1 MREYNGALPSPPD
14 ERDWHIDRCLDMP
27 SGTASFPKSF
37 KVSWLPKHKDQ
48 GYVNSCVSH
57 VLALIFECLYY
68 KKYGRVVQMSTG
80 FNYGCRWETTYKG
93 EGLYMRDAIKTICKY
108 GDVLASTWDN
118 NLEVPEAIR
127 VFEEAYPEIAKFAKK
142 LIKGYVR
149 LRTEEEAK
157 AHLMKYDLPLFANTQ
172 MRYINPLS
180 KSTAYHAMAIVGW
193 TRNDVFKC
201 QNSWGILD
209 CPNPEIDDFYKK
221 FEEVWGVI
229 PMEEIKFTDVSETDW
244 AYDDIELCKDLGI
257 VMGYED
263 NTLKL
268 DNNITRREQIVM
280 IARAIRAVKEMIAE
294 TAT

>member
-1 MREYNGALPSPPD
+1 MRNYNGALPSPPD

-27 SGTASFPKSF
+27 SGTANFPKSF

-48 GYVNSCVSH
+48 EQTNSCTAF
-57 VLALIFECLYY
+57 VLALIFECIY
-68 KKYGRVVQMSTG
+68 KRIYGDVTNFSTG
-80 FNYGCRWETTYKG
+80 YLYGNRMESDYKG
-93 EGLYMRDAIKTICKY
+93 EGEYMRDAIKGASKH
-108 GDVLASTWDN
+108 GDIKSVLWDN
-118 NLEVPEAIR
+118 NYEVPKAIEM
-127 VFEEAYPEIAKFAKK
+127 FESAYPLLSSYAHK

-157 AHLMKYDLPLFANTQ
+157 AHLQKYDLPLFANAQ
-172 MRYINPLS
+172 IRYVNPMS
-180 KSTAYHAMAIVGW
+180 KSTAYHAVAITGW
-193 TRNDVFKC
+193 LRSGEFKC
-201 QNSWGILD
+201 QNSWGALD
-209 CPNPEIDDFYKK
+209 CPNPEIEFDN

-257 VMGYED
+257 VKGYED

-280 IARAIRAVKEMIAE
+280 IARAIRAIKEMIAE

>member
-1 MREYNGALPSPPD
+1 MKNYNGALPSPPD

-48 GYVNSCVSH
+48 EQTNSCTAFA
-57 VLALIFECLYY
+57 LALIFECIY
-68 KKYGRVVQMSTG
+68 KKLNGDVTNFSTG
-80 FNYGCRWETTYKG
+80 YLYGNRMESDYKG
-93 EGLYMRDAIKTICKY
+93 EGEYMRDAIKGASKH
-108 GDVLASTWDN
+108 GDVKAILWDN
-118 NLEVPEAIR
+118 NYEVPKAIQT
-127 VFEEAYPEIAKFAKK
+127 FESAYPLLSSYAHK

-193 TRNDVFKC
+193 IRNDVFKC
-201 QNSWGILD
+201 QNSWGLLD

-229 PMEEIKFTDVSETDW
+229 PMEEIKFTDVSTDRW
-244 AYDDIELCKDLGI
+244 SAEAIDEAVKDGI
-257 VMGYED
+257 IAGFPD
-263 NTLKL
+263 GTFAPDQPL
-268 DNNITRREQIVM
+268 TREQI
-280 IARAIRAVKEMIAE
+280 AVIWSRMKRYCTENFE
-294 TAT
+294 KNL

>member
-27 SGTASFPKSF
+27 SGSASFPKSF

-48 GYVNSCVSH
+48 GYVNSCASF

-68 KKYGRVVQMSTG
+68 KKHGRVVQMSTG

-127 VFEEAYPEIAKFAKK
+127 AFEEAYPEIAEFAKK

-180 KSTAYHAMAIVGW
+180 KSTAYHAMAIIGW
-193 TRNDVFKC
+193 LRTGEMKC
-201 QNSWGILD
+201 QNSWGVLD
-209 CPNPEIDDFYKK
+209 CPNPEIEFDN

-229 PMEEIKFTDVSETDW
+229 PMEEIKFTDVSTDRW
-244 AYDDIELCKDLGI
+244 SAEAIDEAVKDGI
-257 VMGYED
+257 IAGFPD
-263 NTLKL
+263 GTFAPDQPL
-268 DNNITRREQIVM
+268 TREQI
-280 IARAIRAVKEMIAE
+280 AVIWSRMKRYCTENFE
-294 TAT
+294 KNL